1 MGTYILEVTYMRKVI
16 VATLA
21 LSPLLLHAQANSP
34 AQPQSFSNASIV
46 QSQLAQPTE
55 LGSAA
60 GPDRTNTASL
70 TDARV
75 STGIISPKL
84 ISSVDVSTEGDLI
97 SNLPNF
103 EREAVV
109 DLVVDESGKPSDLK
123 IVKSVGP
130 AMDKNV
136 LAAVSQFRY
145 KPGTL
150 DNQPTAVP
158 LTLEVILHNTPQ

>member
-1 MGTYILEVTYMRKVI
+1 MRKVI

-34 AQPQSFSNASIV
+34 AQPQSSSNTSLV
-46 QSQLAQPTE
+46 QSQLTQSTE

-70 TDARV
+70 TDVRV
-75 STGIISPKL
+75 STGIIRPKL
-84 ISSVDVSTEGDLI
+84 IYSVDVSTEGDLI
-97 SNLPNF
+97 SSLPNF
-103 EREAVV
+103 EREALVEM
-109 DLVVDESGKPSDLK
+109 VVDETGKPSDVK

-158 LTLEVILHNTPQ
+158 VNLELIVHNAPQ

>member
-1 MGTYILEVTYMRKVI
+1 MRKVI

-34 AQPQSFSNASIV
+34 AQPQSSSNTSIV
-46 QSQLAQPTE
+46 QSQFAQPTE

-60 GPDRTNTASL
+60 EPDRTNTASL
-70 TDARV
+70 TDVRV

-84 ISSVDVSTEGDLI
+84 IYTVGVSTEGDLI
-97 SNLPNF
+97 SSLPNF
-103 EREAVV
+103 EREALVEM
-109 DLVVDESGKPSDLK
+109 VVDETGKPSDVK

-136 LAAVSQFRY
+136 LAAVSQFRF

-150 DNQPTAVP
+150 DHQPTTVP
-158 LTLEVILHNTPQ
+158 VNLEVIVHNAPQ